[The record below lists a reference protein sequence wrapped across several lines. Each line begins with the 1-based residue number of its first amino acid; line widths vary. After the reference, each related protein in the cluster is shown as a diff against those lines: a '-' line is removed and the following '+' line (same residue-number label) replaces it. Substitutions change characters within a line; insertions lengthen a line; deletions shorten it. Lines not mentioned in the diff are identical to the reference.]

1 MAAISKYIKS
11 FFRGDFLTVIK
22 ADRNIPFIL
31 YVFVLIILYITIN
44 LLIEQTMTVRQ
55 ENERI
60 IKELNI
66 DYTQKSLE
74 LISID
79 TRSKIEEML
88 REKGSS
94 LEKPETAPIRIT
106 ADK

>member
-66 DYTQKSLE
+66 GYTQKSLE

-88 REKGSS
+88 REKCSS
-94 LEKPETAPIRIT
+94 LEKPETAPARIT

>member
-94 LEKPETAPIRIT
+94 LEKPKTAPVRIT